1 MFRQRSRKTVEFN
14 ARQKVDKHPDEKKA
28 NSGIIELRV
37 FKSLPHELADANGA
51 PAGELLRD
59 ILYIGWFAGGPLRF
73 RTNGISRLCT
83 MYSRTGS
90 LLLLLTHSPAK
101 TFLGLWQIYQ
111 AHIYVQLVKETDR
124 GVR

>member
-1 MFRQRSRKTVEFN
+1 
-14 ARQKVDKHPDEKKA
+14 
-28 NSGIIELRV
+28 
-37 FKSLPHELADANGA
+37 LPHELADANGA

-90 LLLLLTHSPAK
+90 LLLLLTHSAAK

-124 GVR
+124 GGAIKKGRESKKRTLYSFNICLVLFGENPLGT

>member
-1 MFRQRSRKTVEFN
+1 LILHVELL
-14 ARQKVDKHPDEKKA
+14 PI
-28 NSGIIELRV
+28 SGHCRRWRV